1 MSRYIPVE
9 GMSGLGRCSHS
20 GAIININKDEIQ
32 KARDLKERRKQ
43 KEAEFLELR
52 QDVNELKQLLN
63 KLVEKL

>member
-1 MSRYIPVE
+1 MGQYIPVD
-9 GMSGLGRCSHS
+9 GMSGLGRCPQS